1 MSKYVIKVFE
11 KQDNGE
17 LIPHAY
23 NEENTQFEMEAEG
36 YFIAAISQENVGDNK
51 VQVKSEIAI
60 HEVTAGA
67 LGTALYECEQARS
80 ALMSHTKKRLLTQLL
95 AGELEPKEKS
105 DDAAE

>member
-23 NEENTQFEMEAEG
+23 NEENTSYGIECGG
-36 YFIAAISQENVGDNK
+36 YFIMGITTEDLESGKTQFSTE
-51 VQVKSEIAI
+51 
-60 HEVTAGA
+60 
-67 LGTALYECEQARS
+67 TALHDITVGELGSALYSCEQARD
-80 ALMSHTKKRLLTQLL
+80 ALMSFSKRRLLEKLL
-95 AGELEPKEKS
+95 SGELEPKEKS

>member
-23 NEENTQFEMEAEG
+23 NEENTNYGIECGG
-36 YFIAAISQENVGDNK
+36 YFILGIT
-51 VQVKSEIAI
+51 SEDLADGKTQLSS
-60 HEVTAGA
+60 E
-67 LGTALYECEQARS
+67 TALHDITGGELGAALYNCEQARD
-80 ALMSHTKKRLLTQLL
+80 ALMAFSKRRLLEKLL
-95 AGELEPKEKS
+95 AGEFEPKEKS